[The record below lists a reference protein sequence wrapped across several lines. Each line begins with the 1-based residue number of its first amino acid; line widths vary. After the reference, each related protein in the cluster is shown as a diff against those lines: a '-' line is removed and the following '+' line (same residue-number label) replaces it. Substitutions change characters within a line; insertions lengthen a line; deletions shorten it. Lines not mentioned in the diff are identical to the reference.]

1 MRGRQVTRW
10 CHIGDCLDE
19 CASGCRL
26 TKDEDVNAHGM
37 SLASEAI
44 AMEATVDEL
53 FSSLERSLA
62 CWADDDD
69 MSHVTVGGHGQRVP
83 D

>member
-1 MRGRQVTRW
+1 
-10 CHIGDCLDE
+10 
-19 CASGCRL
+19 
-26 TKDEDVNAHGM
+26 
-37 SLASEAI
+37 
-44 AMEATVDEL
+44 MEATVDEL

-69 MSHVTVGGHGQRVP
+69 MSHVTVVGHGQRVP